1 MQWYCARDT
10 VTGTSNNGCY
20 FLPSFFVLHW
30 FDWTSRRAARTRDE
44 EWPWTAKLSRWANL
58 RNFIVSLLFSPLL
71 CIMLLYRRYN
81 FFPSLLFY
89 KYTINILKIFYKYIY
104 RLPFNYAR
112 NKIKFSSK
120 VPNPSRMRREEVA
133 SRVAFDRL
141 PSNRNSEER
150 RRRKRKRRKEE

>member
-1 MQWYCARDT
+1 MV
-10 VTGTSNNGCY
+10 VTFCLRSSCYTGLTGLLEERPVREMKNGRGRRNCRVEQIYVTSS
-20 FLPSFFVLHW
+20 FPS
-30 FDWTSRRAARTRDE
+30 S
-44 EWPWTAKLSRWANL
+44 
-58 RNFIVSLLFSPLL
+58 
-71 CIMLLYRRYN
+71 
-81 FFPSLLFY
+81 SLLFY
-89 KYTINILKIFYKYIY
+89 ASCSYTVDTISFLPFFSINILKIFYKYIY

>member
-1 MQWYCARDT
+1 MV
-10 VTGTSNNGCY
+10 VTFCLRSSCYTGLTGLLEERPVREMKNGRGRRNCRVEQIYVTSS
-20 FLPSFFVLHW
+20 FPS
-30 FDWTSRRAARTRDE
+30 S
-44 EWPWTAKLSRWANL
+44 
-58 RNFIVSLLFSPLL
+58 
-71 CIMLLYRRYN
+71 
-81 FFPSLLFY
+81 SLLFY
-89 KYTINILKIFYKYIY
+89 ASCSYTVDTISFLPFFSININILKIFYKYIY

-120 VPNPSRMRREEVA
+120 VPNPSREEVA